1 MNKIRVYEVAKELGL
16 ENRELIS
23 KIASLGIQVRNHMS
37 ALEPNDL
44 ERVKRALDKEKQQNV
59 VEERIRPT
67 VVRRRI
73 VGRAKPAPEPE
84 VEARPAEEPEAP
96 TPHKKPITKEAAKP
110 AGKVSAAPREEVA
123 PAAVEAPSKPAT
135 NKGKEP
141 VVVVRAKAPVEKK
154 AELEKPTAVE
164 PPVSATGPQKPV
176 RVDVAK
182 EPEENREVEQPSE
195 LMSSEEQPEPEV
207 VDGAG
212 EEFEEEDGDL
222 GAQRETPIQPLS
234 YEERL
239 GAKALPPGVV
249 ARGKQVGAKAAR
261 LTAEERSRI
270 VTEHAEQRRAVEA
283 PVTSPPRRRELARA
297 AIGPTG
303 RQQQKGRPGRPGRAK
318 KQAPG
323 KKALKTELT
332 TPSAQKRVIRI
343 EDQIG
348 LQTLAQRMSLK
359 ATEVLMKLMQLG
371 MTGVMINS
379 TIDAD
384 TAKIVASEFGFEVEN
399 VAVSYDEF
407 IHEARGKYAD
417 DEDARVVRPPI
428 ITVMGHVDHGKTSLL
443 DKIRKTNVAAKESG
457 GITQHLGAYRVDTK
471 KGTVVFLDTPGHAAF
486 TAMRTRGA
494 QATDIVILV
503 VAADDGVMPQT
514 KEAINH
520 ARAANVPIVVAINK
534 IDKPDARPDVVTR
547 DLANLGLQPEEW
559 GGDTIFVKVSAVTG
573 EGIDTLLEN
582 MALQAEILELK
593 ANPDI
598 PAQGVVLESYVD
610 KGRGPVANLLVRDG
624 TLKTGNF
631 MVAGGAFGKIRA
643 MTDDRGKQTSKAGP
657 ATPVEVLGLSEIP
670 DAGDT
675 FDVVTDAK
683 IAQQVAERRKAA
695 SGKGAAGAPSK
706 VALDQLLSKM
716 KESEVKELNLVIK
729 SDVQGSSEALA
740 KALSEIPSSK
750 AKVNIVHAGVGG
762 ITEND
767 IMLASAS
774 SAIVVG
780 FRVRPT
786 GGAVKIS
793 KSERVEIRTYNVI
806 YEVIDDVAAAMT
818 GLLKPELVEKAIGR
832 AAVRQ
837 VFSLAK
843 GKIAGCFVEDG
854 KILRSGKVRLVR
866 DSVQVWEG
874 SIRSLKRVKD
884 DVKEVASGF
893 ECGVSLENFQD
904 IKENDIIECFEVEE
918 VAVSL

>member
-1 MNKIRVYEVAKELGL
+1 MNKIRVYEVARELGL
-16 ENRELIS
+16 ENRELLS
-23 KIASLGIQVRNHMS
+23 RIASLGIQVRNHMS
-37 ALEPNDL
+37 SLEPGDL
-44 ERVKRALDKEKQQNV
+44 DRVKRALEKEKQQNI

-73 VGRAKPAPEPE
+73 VGRAKPVKEPE
-84 VEARPAEEPEAP
+84 VPITVSEQRLSIVQPKPTEEAVKPAVKAPKTSQTAAKTKAAKEAEAAVKPKQIAKAGERRPA
-96 TPHKKPITKEAAKP
+96 K
-110 AGKVSAAPREEVA
+110 
-123 PAAVEAPSKPAT
+123 
-135 NKGKEP
+135 
-141 VVVVRAKAPVEKK
+141 
-154 AELEKPTAVE
+154 TAVAE
-164 PPVSATGPQKPV
+164 PQPVALAPIASADTQPI
-176 RVDVAK
+176 
-182 EPEENREVEQPSE
+182 EEEREVEGRVEKPKRQP
-195 LMSSEEQPEPEV
+195 MEQPPVLIALEAESAFVSKDIP
-207 VDGAG
+207 
-212 EEFEEEDGDL
+212 
-222 GAQRETPIQPLS
+222 TQPPS

-249 ARGKQVGAKAAR
+249 ARGKQVGLKAAP

-270 VTEHAEQRRAVEA
+270 VSEHAEQRRAVES
-283 PVTSPPRRRELARA
+283 PVTAPPRRRELARA

-303 RQQQKGRPGRPGRAK
+303 RQQQKVRPGRPGRAK
-318 KQAPG
+318 KPAPG

-407 IHEARGKYAD
+407 ISEARGKYED
-417 DEDARVVRPPI
+417 DKEARVARPPI

-494 QATDIVILV
+494 QATDVVILV

-534 IDKPDARPDVVTR
+534 IDKPDARPDVVMR

-559 GGDTIFVKVSAVTG
+559 GGQTICVKVSAVTG
-573 EGIDTLLEN
+573 EGIDTLLDN
-582 MALQAEILELK
+582 MVLQAEVLELM
-593 ANPDI
+593 ANPNI

-624 TLKTGNF
+624 MLKTGSF
-631 MVAGGAFGKIRA
+631 IVAGGAFGKIRA
-643 MTDDRGKQTSKAGP
+643 MTDDRGKQISKAGP

-683 IAQQVAERRKAA
+683 VAQQVAERRKAA
-695 SGKGAAGAPSK
+695 VGKSAVGTTSRI
-706 VALDQLLSKM
+706 ALDQLLNKM
-716 KESEVKELNLVIK
+716 RESELKELNLVIK

-740 KALSEIPSSK
+740 KALSDISSTK
-750 AKVNIVHAGVGG
+750 VKVNIIHSGVGG
-762 ITEND
+762 ITESD

-774 SAIVVG
+774 NAIVIG

-786 GGAVKIS
+786 GGAIKVS

-806 YEVIDDVAAAMT
+806 YEAIDDVAVAMT
-818 GLLKPELVEKAIGR
+818 GLLKPELIEKAVGR
-832 AAVRQ
+832 AEVRQ
-837 VFSLAK
+837 VFNLAK
-843 GKIAGCFVEDG
+843 GKIAGCFVADG
-854 KILRSGKVRLVR
+854 KIIRSGKVRLVR

-874 SIRSLKRVKD
+874 TIKSLKRVRE
-884 DVKEVASGF
+884 DVREVASGL
-893 ECGVSLENFQD
+893 ECGVGLENFHD

-918 VAVSL
+918 IAVSL